1 MEFLQYEVSSLE
13 EKYDTSV
20 KSNSE
25 MRTMLEEYEKTLA
38 QFIDARRTR
47 PDQHSTHDQLIQEKK
62 KLELEIQT
70 LQISY
75 QNLHQRYEELRGL
88 QEQARINDAT
98 LRQSIQLLQQE
109 LASTVRNLENTRRI
123 YEDKLEK

>member
-1 MEFLQYEVSSLE
+1 
-13 EKYDTSV
+13 
-20 KSNSE
+20 

-47 PDQHSTHDQLIQEKK
+47 PDQHSTVDQLIQDKK
-62 KLELEIQT
+62 KLELEMQT

-75 QNLHQRYEELRGL
+75 QNLHQRYEDMKGL

-98 LRQSIQLLQQE
+98 LRQSIQMLQQE
-109 LASTVRNLENTRRI
+109 LASTVRNLENTRRV
-123 YEDKLEK
+123 YDDKLEK

>member
-1 MEFLQYEVSSLE
+1 M
-13 EKYDTSV
+13 
-20 KSNSE
+20 KSNTE

-47 PDQHSTHDQLIQEKK
+47 PDQHSSLDQLLQDKK
-62 KLELEIQT
+62 KLELDLQT
-70 LQISY
+70 IQISY
-75 QNLHQRYEELRGL
+75 QNLYQRYEDMKGL
-88 QEQARINDAT
+88 QEQSRINDAT

-109 LASTVRNLENTRRI
+109 LATTARTLENTRRA

>member
-1 MEFLQYEVSSLE
+1 MQFEVASLE
-13 EKYDTSV
+13 EKYETSI
-20 KSNSE
+20 KSNAE

-47 PDQHSTHDQLIQEKK
+47 PDQHSTVDQLIQDKK
-62 KLELEIQT
+62 KLELEMQT

-75 QNLHQRYEELRGL
+75 QNLHQRYEDMKGL

-98 LRQSIQLLQQE
+98 LRQSIQMLQQE
-109 LASTVRNLENTRRI
+109 LASTVRNLENTRRV
-123 YEDKLEK
+123 YDDKLEK

>member
-1 MEFLQYEVSSLE
+1 MEFLQFEVSSLE
-13 EKYDTSV
+13 EKYETSV

-47 PDQHSTHDQLIQEKK
+47 PDQHSTVDQLIQDKK

-75 QNLHQRYEELRGL
+75 QNLHQRYEDFKGL
-88 QEQARINDAT
+88 QEQSRINDAN

-109 LASTVRNLENTRRI
+109 LASTARNLENTRRA

>member
-1 MEFLQYEVSSLE
+1 MEFLQFEVSSLE
-13 EKYDTSV
+13 EKYEISM
-20 KSNSE
+20 KSNTE

-47 PDQHSTHDQLIQEKK
+47 PDQHSSLDQLLQDKK
-62 KLELEIQT
+62 KLDLDLQT
-70 LQISY
+70 IQISY
-75 QNLHQRYEELRGL
+75 QNLHQRYEEMKGL
-88 QEQARINDAT
+88 QEQSRINDAT

-109 LASTVRNLENTRRI
+109 LATTARTLENTRRA

>member
-1 MEFLQYEVSSLE
+1 
-13 EKYDTSV
+13 
-20 KSNSE
+20 
-25 MRTMLEEYEKTLA
+25 MRAMIEEYEKTLA
-38 QFIDARRTR
+38 QFIDARRSR
-47 PDQHSTHDQLIQEKK
+47 PDQHSSLDQLLQDKK
-62 KLELEIQT
+62 KLELEIKT

-75 QNLHQRYEELRGL
+75 QNLHQRYEDLRGL

-109 LASTVRNLENTRRI
+109 LATTVRTLDNTRRA